1 MSYHLLSLGEVS
13 GTAPVECGHIT
24 RAFAGMAG
32 MMVSGSPRVAGSV
45 HEASGIIATSP
56 EIPGE
61 STNLPLIQR
70 PKKLESI

>member
-1 MSYHLLSLGEVS
+1 MSHCLLSLGEVS

-24 RAFAGMAG
+24 RVFAGVAG
-32 MMVSGSPRVAGSV
+32 LMVSGSPRVADSV
-45 HEASGIIATSP
+45 HEASCVIATSQ

-61 STNLPLIQR
+61 STNLQFTQR